1 MSDIQHNPY
10 PGPRP
15 YQADEWEIFAG
26 RDHETSELSSLI
38 MSHQAVLLYAQ
49 SGAGKSS
56 LLNAGIIPTIPTLKR
71 KGVSALPV
79 SRVGMPIPREVRPQQ
94 VANVYTF
101 SAIGDLFPDVAENG
115 AWFSRATLGDALNRL
130 PHEADDAGEPVIR
143 FLAFDQ
149 FEELFSTHPD
159 QWPDR
164 RVFVEQVSAALER
177 DRMLRVLF
185 IVREDYL
192 AAFVEMADLLP
203 ERARTK
209 YHLDRLREPEALAA
223 VTRPLQN
230 SLWTFDEGVA
240 ETLVQD
246 LLAITVETT
255 AGETTTVKGEF
266 IEPVQLQ
273 VVCSALLQ
281 RLPVGKTRITIDDLR
296 AFGRPDEALQL
307 FYETAI
313 EAVVTMGSEE
323 DFVRSWFETHLITPT
338 GTRGLVFKGTER
350 TGGLANNI
358 VAALE
363 ARHLIRP
370 EIRSGSR
377 WYELTHDRFIRP
389 IQASNQQWKD
399 RVGWLK
405 TVLRK
410 SSDLRQSDLEAPEQ
424 FRKQERLAVITEEL
438 ASDESRVAIR
448 REMDDLARRYEQ
460 KRASMPPSRER
471 TIAMNEIMA
480 HMRTLARACVSF
492 WDDYAN
498 SESPGRRLAA
508 IAIIQMSPNVDKL
521 SWLQKR
527 FSVEKPFL
535 FYHSAL
541 ALQKIAEEF
550 GSVKGAEIRETVSK
564 ALNQVLSVKDV
575 APDRNTVRVLKDILA
590 SGLV

>member
-1 MSDIQHNPY
+1 MSRDTLEISRCVFIGGQLNSSLANYGIAGAHPMSDIQHNPY

-56 LLNAGIIPTIPTLKR
+56 LLNAGIIPTLKR

-240 ETLVQD
+240 ETLRNG
-246 LLAITVETT
+246 LWLMA
-255 AGETTTVKGEF
+255 
-266 IEPVQLQ
+266 PVQML
-273 VVCSALLQ
+273 SSLL
-281 RLPVGKTRITIDDLR
+281 VSD
-296 AFGRPDEALQL
+296 
-307 FYETAI
+307 
-313 EAVVTMGSEE
+313 S
-323 DFVRSWFETHLITPT
+323 
-338 GTRGLVFKGTER
+338 GLH
-350 TGGLANNI
+350 A
-358 VAALE
+358 
-363 ARHLIRP
+363 
-370 EIRSGSR
+370 
-377 WYELTHDRFIRP
+377 
-389 IQASNQQWKD
+389 
-399 RVGWLK
+399 
-405 TVLRK
+405 
-410 SSDLRQSDLEAPEQ
+410 
-424 FRKQERLAVITEEL
+424 
-438 ASDESRVAIR
+438 
-448 REMDDLARRYEQ
+448 DLAPCQ
-460 KRASMPPSRER
+460 K
-471 TIAMNEIMA
+471 
-480 HMRTLARACVSF
+480 
-492 WDDYAN
+492 
-498 SESPGRRLAA
+498 
-508 IAIIQMSPNVDKL
+508 
-521 SWLQKR
+521 
-527 FSVEKPFL
+527 
-535 FYHSAL
+535 
-541 ALQKIAEEF
+541 
-550 GSVKGAEIRETVSK
+550 
-564 ALNQVLSVKDV
+564 
-575 APDRNTVRVLKDILA
+575 
-590 SGLV
+590 